1 MKPNISLKAR
11 EEAVTRSLHL
21 VGVFL
26 LVGIAISG
34 CAQQSDR
41 GKIVFQ
47 SNRDGNL
54 EIYTMNLDGSD
65 QRRVTRSPSND
76 FSPCWSPDGRW
87 IAFASDRSRNWEIY
101 AVRADGSNLRTLTHG
116 EGSNTAPSWTP
127 DGKQILFVSTRD
139 AIYGE
144 IYRMNADGSRV
155 ERITYVPA
163 VKDSPVML
171 PDEKT
176 LIVTVNTKE
185 HFSIA
190 SCTVGDSLLHP
201 LTPTEGNSRSPRLS
215 PDGSQLLYTSDRT
228 GVYDLYALSLN
239 GGAPERLTSDA
250 DVETSG
256 EWTPSAG
263 TILVAKNYAIY
274 LRTLATGRDSVLSA
288 RGDSAPHCFLR

>member
-1 MKPNISLKAR
+1 MKRDFSVKAR
-11 EEAVTRSLHL
+11 EKAGTWHSYFA
-21 VGVFL
+21 GVFL
-26 LVGIAISG
+26 LAGIAISG
-34 CAQQSDR
+34 CVRQSDPAR
-41 GKIVFQ
+41 IVFQ
-47 SNRDGNL
+47 SNRDGNF

-76 FSPCWSPDGRW
+76 FSPCWSPDGQW

-101 AVRADGSNLRTLTHG
+101 TVRSDGSDLHTLTHG

-127 DGKQILFVSTRD
+127 DGNQILFVSTRD

-144 IYRMNADGSRV
+144 IYRMNTDGRRV
-155 ERITYVPA
+155 ERITFVRA

-190 SCTVGDSLLHP
+190 SCTVGDSLLYP
-201 LTPTEGNSRSPRLS
+201 LTPVEENSQSPRLS
-215 PDGSQLLYTSDRT
+215 PDGSRLLYTSDRT
-228 GVYDLYALSLN
+228 GIYDLYVLPVK
-239 GGAPERLTSDA
+239 GGVPERLTSDT

-256 EWTPSAG
+256 AWTPSPG

-274 LRTLATGRDSVLSA
+274 VRTLATGRETVLSA
-288 RGDSAPHCFLR
+288 RGDSAPQCFFR